1 MKIEL
6 VLHGLEYGKTS
17 AGAYLLVLK
26 ERMGNRRMP
35 IVIGGPEAQ
44 AIAVVLENMT
54 PQRPFTHDT
63 FKVVMETFNLNLK
76 EVVIY
81 NLVDGIF
88 YAKLICSDGITEHEI
103 DSRSSDAIAM
113 AVRFNCPIYVQ
124 NFILDKASMPIEP
137 VEDELIEEA
146 FDEVTPEG
154 SLKSLTIDELES
166 RLNTALEQED
176 YESASKYRDE
186 LNSRKG

>member
-17 AGAYLLVLK
+17 AGAYLLLLK
-26 ERMGNRRMP
+26 ERFGNRRMP

-44 AIAVVLENMT
+44 AIAVVLENMK

-63 FKVVMETFNLNLK
+63 FKVVMETFNLELK

-88 YAKLICSDGITEHEI
+88 YAKLICSDSVTEHEI

-113 AVRFNCPIYVQ
+113 AVRFGCPIYVQ

-146 FDEVTPEG
+146 FDEVAPEG
-154 SLKSLTIDELES
+154 TLKSLTIDELKS
-166 RLNTALEQED
+166 RLNQALEHED
-176 YESASKYRDE
+176 YESASKFRDE
-186 LNSRKG
+186 LNSRQR

>member
-17 AGAYLLVLK
+17 AGAYLLLLK
-26 ERMGNRRMP
+26 ERFGNRRMP

-44 AIAVVLENMT
+44 AIAVVLENMK

-63 FKVVMETFNLNLK
+63 FKVVMETFNLELK

-113 AVRFNCPIYVQ
+113 AVRFECPIFVQ

-146 FDEVTPEG
+146 FDEVAPEG
-154 SLKSLTIDELES
+154 SLKSLTIDELQS
-166 RLNTALEQED
+166 RLDQALEQED
-176 YESASKYRDE
+176 YESASKFRDE
-186 LNSRKG
+186 LNSRQR

>member
-17 AGAYLLVLK
+17 AGAYLLLLK
-26 ERMGNRRMP
+26 EKFGNRRMP

-44 AIAVVLENMT
+44 AIAVVLENMK

-63 FKVVMETFNLNLK
+63 FKVVMETFNLALK
-76 EVVIY
+76 EVIIY

-113 AVRFNCPIYVQ
+113 AVRFECPIFVQ

-137 VEDELIEEA
+137 VEDELVEEA
-146 FDEVTPEG
+146 FEEATPEG
-154 SLKSLTIDELES
+154 SLKSLTVEELQA
-166 RLNTALEQED
+166 RLDQALEQED
-176 YESASKYRDE
+176 YESASKFRDE
-186 LNSRKG
+186 LNSRSA